1 MQRLELIH
9 KVSGASLT
17 DAMLRRYDHTSGV
30 LDLSSPDPSRV
41 LFGPAL
47 TIAYLPYRKDLASRA
62 NFARMFY
69 QAIADEQATG
79 AVLVM
84 SSGGI
89 PEASMGGGTK
99 LSRLANHKMAGV
111 LCDGRLRDYSELRE
125 YPFATYCRGEA
136 LRWGGDRV
144 MPYAAN
150 IPVALAGITVA
161 PGDYIYAY
169 QTVALCIPAAGVDDI
184 LAEAYQIEQDD
195 ARFIE
200 RIRAERAADVL
211 AQGSNEA

>member
-1 MQRLELIH
+1 MQRLELLS
-9 KVSGASLT
+9 KVSAASLT
-17 DAMLRRYDHTSGV
+17 DALLRRYDHTSGV
-30 LDLSSPDPSRV
+30 LDLDSPDPSRV

-47 TIAYLPYRKDLASRA
+47 TIEYLPYRKDLASRA

-69 QAIADEQATG
+69 QAIAKGAAG

-89 PEASMGGGTK
+89 PGASLGGGTK

-111 LCDGRLRDYSELRE
+111 LCDGRLRDYHELRE
-125 YPFATYCRGEA
+125 YSFATYCRGEA
-136 LRWGGDRV
+136 LRWGGDSV

-150 IPVALAGITVA
+150 VPLGIGTITVT
-161 PGDYIYAY
+161 PGDYIYAHG
-169 QTVALCIPAAGVDDI
+169 TVALCIPAAVVDEI

-195 ARFIE
+195 AAFIE
-200 RIRAERAADVL
+200 RIRAERASDVL